1 MKGERAVRRKTE
13 AGGGLVLRAGAFAAA
28 VLCMLCMVRILHADA
43 MNALDAWDAIDVQ
56 TTAASEDAETPDA
69 PATGESPPPET
80 TETGQT
86 AVSVQTAATGQSA
99 STAQTEQPSEP
110 VSTTLPAAPARDTEA
125 LAAAFAEIPVAND
138 AGVSFDP
145 AKLASMVPAF
155 TVGTEPLV
163 LIMHTHGSES
173 YTGSADDGETGRSQD
188 IAKNVVR
195 VGQVLCETLEEAG
208 IPALHDETMYDV
220 PSYTASYNRAFD
232 GITAALEAHPSI
244 RIVIDV
250 HRDAY
255 SYPDGSILA
264 TSGQYGGE
272 RTARLM
278 FLVGTDA
285 GTLAHPEWRSHLAF
299 AMALQTRLEALAPGI
314 ARPVNLRRQRFNE
327 HLTPGSLLLEVG
339 ASGDTLEEAERAV
352 RVFGRALAQELGAEI
367 A

>member
-1 MKGERAVRRKTE
+1 
-13 AGGGLVLRAGAFAAA
+13 
-28 VLCMLCMVRILHADA
+28 
-43 MNALDAWDAIDVQ
+43 
-56 TTAASEDAETPDA
+56 
-69 PATGESPPPET
+69 
-80 TETGQT
+80 
-86 AVSVQTAATGQSA
+86 
-99 STAQTEQPSEP
+99 
-110 VSTTLPAAPARDTEA
+110 
-125 LAAAFAEIPVAND
+125 
-138 AGVSFDP
+138 DP

-173 YTGSADDGETGRSQD
+173 YAGSADDGETGRSQD
-188 IAKNVVR
+188 ISKNVVQ
-195 VGQVLCETLEEAG
+195 VGRVLCETLREAG

-264 TSGQYGGE
+264 TSGEYGGE

-352 RVFGRALAQELGAEI
+352 RVFGRALAQELGAELS
-367 A
+367 